1 MSRYQIPRS
10 AEKSQEKEPPKEYTG
25 DPPTVHQGKITS
37 RTIKDEKGRT
47 VTISDAPIAPEG
59 LKLLKQ
65 YPNRPKKS

>member
-1 MSRYQIPRS
+1 MSRYQVPRS
-10 AEKSQEKEPPKEYTG
+10 AEKSQEKEPPMEEP
-25 DPPTVHQGKITS
+25 PPTLHQGKITS